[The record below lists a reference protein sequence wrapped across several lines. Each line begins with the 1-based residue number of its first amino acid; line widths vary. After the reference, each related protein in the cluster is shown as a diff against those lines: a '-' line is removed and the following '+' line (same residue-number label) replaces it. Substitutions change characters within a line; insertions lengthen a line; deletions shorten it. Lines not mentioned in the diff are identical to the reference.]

1 MRLVSILV
9 FYLIFFFFSC
19 GGRETE
25 KQSVPVPGRS
35 AIEEVNRSLLQKDL
49 DRIESYIERRGLEMK
64 MTPTGLWYLI
74 METGKGDS
82 VRNDDLVSISYRCNL
97 LDGTELY
104 SSAELGLKSLR
115 IGRSTIEAGLDE
127 GLRLLRGGG
136 RALLILPS
144 HLAFGLL
151 GDGDKIAS
159 RAILVYEIAVVE
171 HNGKEFNK
179 TIIDEEQDN

>member
-1 MRLVSILV
+1 MRPVSILV

-64 MTPTGLWYLI
+64 MTPTGLWYMI
-74 METGKGDS
+74 IEPGKGDS
-82 VRNDDLVSISYRCNL
+82 VKNDDLVSINYRSRL

-104 SSAELGLKSLR
+104 TSSELGLKSIR

-136 RALLILPS
+136 SALLILPS

-151 GDGDKIAS
+151 GDGDKIPS
-159 RAILVYEIAVVE
+159 RAILVYEIEVVG
-171 HNGKEFNK
+171 HNGKEFIK